1 MEIFISDVVFRKL
14 KERHAV
20 SEDEI
25 FQCFQRLKTKFAYDT
40 RDRNRTTFPTLWF
53 IAETNTGRRLKVVF
67 VRYGKDKAAIKTAYE
82 PNDFEEKLYRSYV
95 ERG

>member
-1 MEIFISDVVFRKL
+1 MEIYISDVVRRKL

-20 SEDEI
+20 TEEEI
-25 FQCFQRLKTKFAYDT
+25 SQCFQNLKTKFAYDT

-53 IAETNTGRRLKVVF
+53 IAKTNSGRCLKVVF
-67 VRYGKDKAAIKTAYE
+67 VRYAKDRVAIKTAYE
-82 PNDFEEKLYRSYV
+82 PNDFEEKLYGSYV